1 MKHSNP
7 TYKILHINILYNQ
20 QKNFFIHKEEII
32 IQNSYS
38 IENKLY
44 LCGQTNI
51 FKTMT
56 EKLKEI
62 KNLIAEGSTEHA
74 IDQLNQLINLN
85 PEYAA
90 EAYYLL
96 GNAFRKKG
104 DWQGALNNYQEAIAL
119 NPDSPAAEARNMVMD
134 ILNFYNKDMF
144 NQ

>member
-1 MKHSNP
+1 MKHSSP
-7 TYKILHINILYNQ
+7 TYKVLHINTLYNQ

-38 IENKLY
+38 
-44 LCGQTNI
+44 
-51 FKTMT
+51 
-56 EKLKEI
+56 LKEI